1 MRVRQNLQKFSSQ
14 RYEDVGIGRV
24 PNCRARAYKTE
35 ISSNI
40 VTSGRI
46 QRMADQNTGNVAR
59 TCWLL
64 NFQSESQE
72 YFNIIFVVSLLCQG
86 W

>member
-46 QRMADQNTGNVAR
+46 QIMADQNTGNVAR
-59 TCWLL
+59 LSNVASVLCWLL

-72 YFNIIFVVSLLCQG
+72 YF
-86 W
+86 